1 MALVSIAYSK
11 NNEKIVQL
19 ILPGEYLPRLGLAL
33 GDRVRITF
41 LTCVVWRSLS
51 FDRWLSYRGRL
62 VLGDGERLE
71 SELDPDRELLLEL
84 LYEELLL

>member
-1 MALVSIAYSK
+1 M
-11 NNEKIVQL
+11 
-19 ILPGEYLPRLGLAL
+19 
-33 GDRVRITF
+33 
-41 LTCVVWRSLS
+41 CRSLS
-51 FDRWLSYRGRL
+51 FDRWLSYRGRF